1 MNRPRMGVA
10 ALGLSAAALVAL
22 VLHEGYSDRAI
33 IPVKGDVPTLG
44 FGSTTRA
51 DGSPVRM
58 GDTTTPPKALARAL
72 RDIEQFE
79 GALKTCV
86 TVLLAQHEY
95 DTYVSFAYNV
105 GSRAFCQSTLVK
117 KLNIQDYSGAC
128 QELLRWRFFQ
138 GKDCAAAE
146 HASLCGGL
154 VKRRGDEYRQCMGE
168 GAP

>member
-1 MNRPRMGVA
+1 MNRPRTAVA

-33 IPVKGDVPTLG
+33 TPVKGDIPTLG

-51 DGSPVRM
+51 DGSPVRI
-58 GDTTTPPKALARAL
+58 GDTTTPTKALARAL
-72 RDIEQFE
+72 RDIEHFE
-79 GALKTCV
+79 GALKSCV
-86 TVLLAQHEY
+86 TVPLAQNEY
-95 DTYVSFAYNV
+95 DAYISFAYNV

-117 KLNIQDYSGAC
+117 KLNAQDYSGAC
-128 QELLRWRFFQ
+128 YELLRWRFFR
-138 GKDCAAAE
+138 GEDCAAAE

-154 VKRRGDEYRQCMGE
+154 VKRRDAEYRQCMGK